1 MFLPRRQASYEVAL
15 EIAKQKTHHWKK
27 KRLQN
32 LFVGSSETT
41 SWKN

>member
-15 EIAKQKTHHWKK
+15 EIAKQKNSHHWKK
-27 KRLQN
+27 MLVKP
-32 LFVGSSETT
+32 FVRNSETT